1 MFDILLQYRS
11 VSVFTSHFFLWQ
23 GMRSGELYTLYEQFL
38 VVVSGCIL
46 MCERRRVQPASS
58 APFIELAWGEP

>member
-38 VVVSGCIL
+38 VVV
-46 MCERRRVQPASS
+46 V
-58 APFIELAWGEP
+58 F